1 MRLWSL
7 HPRYLDRQGLTA
19 GWREALLA
27 QAVLAGRTKGYTA
40 HPQLVRFRQVADP
53 RAAVGDYLAGM
64 ADEADRRGY
73 RYDRSKV
80 EQRSEAPLAIPVTRG
95 QLDHEWL
102 HLLLKL
108 ERRSPEWLRALRTVE
123 VPEPHPLFHVVDGPV
138 EPWEVLTDR

>member
-40 HPQLVRFRQVADP
+40 HPQLLRFRGVADP
-53 RAAVGDYLAGM
+53 RAVVGDYLAGV

-73 RYDRSKV
+73 RYDRAKI
-80 EQRSEAPLAIPVTRG
+80 ERRSDRPLTLDVTRG

-108 ERRSPEWLRALRTVE
+108 ERRSPDWLRTLRSVQS
-123 VPEPHPLFHVVDGPV
+123 PEPHPLFRVVPGPI
-138 EPWEVLTDR
+138 EPWEVLADR

>member
-27 QAVLAGRTKGYTA
+27 QAVLAGRTRGYTA
-40 HPQLVRFRQVADP
+40 HPQLLRFREAADP
-53 RAAVGDYLAGM
+53 RAAVGDYLAGV

-73 RYDRSKV
+73 RYDRTKV
-80 EQRSEAPLAIPVTRG
+80 ERRSDEPLTIPVTRG

-102 HLLLKL
+102 HLVLKL
-108 ERRSPEWLRALRTVE
+108 ERRSPDWLQTLRAVE
-123 VPEPHPLFHVVDGPV
+123 TPEPHPLFRVVDGPI

>member
-40 HPQLVRFRQVADP
+40 HPQLQRFRGAGDP
-53 RAAVGDYLAGM
+53 TAVVGDYLAAI
-64 ADEADRRGY
+64 ADEATRRGY
-73 RYDRSKV
+73 RYDRAKV
-80 EQRSEAPLAIPVTRG
+80 EQRSVEPVTLPVTRG

-108 ERRSPEWLRALRTVE
+108 ERRSPDWLRSLAE
-123 VPEPHPLFHVVDGPV
+123 VQSPEPHPLFRVVPGPV
-138 EPWEVLTDR
+138 